1 MNVLVLYQ
9 SPWWNA
15 AAYYTYNLVKALTD
29 NNHKVIFAGS
39 KDSPT
44 AKKISELEVHIYNLD
59 LFVSSPFRF
68 ISNIRKTKKL
78 INDEHID
85 LIIPISAPGHIIAGI
100 IKKIYNEKIP
110 IVKVCL
116 DNVPPTNIGLNK
128 YLHNRLTDYF
138 IFPGLTTKTRYDKIF
153 TIEKFKMQH
162 APLEI
167 ENFIDYEQNENLK
180 EKFGIP
186 NNKVIVSF
194 IGRFSPEKGIFFL
207 LEIITKVLKLS
218 ENIFFI
224 LSGSEEQIKYEDVND
239 QLKKANIQN
248 NVKLLPKM
256 NEVREL
262 ISITDIGILSSR
274 YSEYICRIALE
285 FMAFKKPLV
294 APNLNVISEIIN
306 HGKSGFI
313 YDLNDVNMAAEFLVK
328 LANNTELI
336 REMGENGSKRIEE
349 NYSMKIFTAE
359 IERIIKKISE

>member
-1 MNVLVLYQ
+1 VNVLVLYQ

-15 AAYYTYNLVKALTD
+15 AAYYTYNLVKALTK
-29 NNHKVIFAGS
+29 NNHKVILLGS

-44 AKKISELEVHIYNLD
+44 TKKVSEFEVQIYNLD

-68 ISNIRKTKKL
+68 ISNIRKTKKI

-100 IKKIYNEKIP
+100 IKKIYYEKIS

-116 DNVPPTNIGLNK
+116 DNVPPTNIVFNK
-128 YLHNRLTDYF
+128 YLHNKLTDYF

-153 TIEKFKMQH
+153 TIEKFRIQH
-162 APLEI
+162 APLEL
-167 ENFIDYEQNENLK
+167 EEFTNYEQNENFK
-180 EKFGIP
+180 DKFEIP
-186 NNKVIVSF
+186 KNKVIISF

-207 LEIITKVLKLS
+207 LEIITKALKQS

-239 QLKKANIQN
+239 QLKKSNIQYD
-248 NVKLLPKM
+248 VKLLPKM
-256 NEVREL
+256 NDVKDL

-285 FMAFKKPLV
+285 FMAFKKPIL
-294 APNLNVISEIIN
+294 APNLNVIPEIVE

-313 YDLNDVNMAAEFLVK
+313 YDLKDVDMAAEFIDK
-328 LANNTELI
+328 LANNTKLI
-336 REMGENGSKRIEE
+336 REMGENGFKKIEN
-349 NYSMKIFTAE
+349 NYSMKIFTTE
-359 IERIIKKISE
+359 IERIIKKVSE